1 MNRLRV
7 YHDASCPIC
16 KAEIEEL
23 ARADTAGRLEIIDA
37 SADAFDDEAAREA
50 GLDQEILLSAMY
62 VRDEQG
68 AWHAGPDAIAEI
80 YARVGIERMAKLWGS
95 RPLRPLVNLGYR
107 LFLVFRGVLAAVGFD
122 RIVRWYV
129 RREAEA
135 AAERA
140 AACRVDDR

>member
-1 MNRLRV
+1 MNKLRI

-23 ARADTAGRLEIIDA
+23 ARADTAGKLEIIDA

-50 GLDQEILLSAMY
+50 GLDQAMLLSAMY

-68 AWHAGPDAIAEI
+68 QWHTGPDAFAEI
-80 YARVGIERMAKLWGS
+80 YERVGIERMAKLWGS

-107 LFLVFRGVLAAVGFD
+107 LFLIFRGVLAALGFD

-135 AAERA
+135 AAARASACSIDER
-140 AACRVDDR
+140 